1 MELTK
6 IVIKNYKSIIEPVTI
21 CFDKE
26 LPTIL
31 IGKNGSGKTN
41 ILKALSAIAKVN
53 SHDMSYHENN
63 NLDYRVYIQLSEE
76 DLASIL
82 PDVTYDEHEC
92 EIVAYSSN
100 KNKEIDCI
108 KSEYIVSSLK
118 NEITDIR
125 DLAAELKSAIADY
138 EKQLIKISHHSDEE
152 VPICCYSLK
161 DGNGGLTN
169 YNHIQRLTES
179 FIREVTKYCDN
190 ILQNLEEDELV
201 FSFILNPIVELY
213 DMRYCFKLEFV
224 EPSLAKFEEKFITIN
239 KTAIKREISRINRVT
254 QESCEHINDLINEL
268 KERKNRIEKGL
279 YRENKFFRSIEK
291 YDWFLCQIQHIIAQ
305 KCLFLKNENNDIL
318 FQKPGYDY
326 YNNSYANSIVETYL
340 RQVYDGKDKEQFLQD
355 NSKFRFSKQD
365 LTDFED
371 YLNDN
376 IPAFEKDMYSSIF
389 VEQNGENQISIFLN
403 ENNGEKVNFN
413 ETSAGRRWYF
423 TYYFMKNT
431 LNKGDMF
438 IIDEPAAMLHP
449 VAQKEV
455 LIDLKKLT
463 KQGIKVVYSTHS
475 PYLITE
481 EWKKIHFV
489 MMTDEGTQVKAY
501 PSNEKISDYM
511 KNIVGSDIFDIQDI
525 LDKYQKAD
533 KQAVARNCYNAV
545 KNKTKDLNTAAKQ
558 MNLSEETIK
567 SWNRNGNH
575 FRTPKLENIIEVSS
589 YAEVTITEL
598 LE

>member
-21 CFDKE
+21 CFDEE

-53 SHDMSYHENN
+53 SHDMSYRENN

-100 KNKEIDCI
+100 QNKEIDCI

-125 DLAAELKSAIADY
+125 DLAEELKSAIADY

-152 VPICCYSLK
+152 IPICCYSLK
-161 DGNGGLTN
+161 NGNGGLTN
-169 YNHIQRLTES
+169 YNHIQRLTEY
-179 FIREVTKYCDN
+179 FIGEVTKYCDN
-190 ILQNLEEDELV
+190 ILQNLKEDELV
-201 FSFILNPIVELY
+201 FDFTSDLTFEY
-213 DMRYCFKLEFV
+213 DIRYCFKLEFV

-239 KTAIKREISRINRVT
+239 TTAIKREISRINRVT

-305 KCLFLKNENNDIL
+305 KSLFLKNENNDIL
-318 FQKPGYDY
+318 FQKQDYGY
-326 YNNSYANSIVETYL
+326 YNNSYENSIVKTYL
-340 RQVYDGKDKEQFLQD
+340 RQVYDGKDKEQLLQG

-376 IPAFEKDMYSSIF
+376 IPAFEKDMYSSIS

-455 LIDLKKLT
+455 LTDLKKLA

-481 EWKKIHFV
+481 EWEKIHFV

-545 KNKTKDLNTAAKQ
+545 KNKTKDLNAAAKQ